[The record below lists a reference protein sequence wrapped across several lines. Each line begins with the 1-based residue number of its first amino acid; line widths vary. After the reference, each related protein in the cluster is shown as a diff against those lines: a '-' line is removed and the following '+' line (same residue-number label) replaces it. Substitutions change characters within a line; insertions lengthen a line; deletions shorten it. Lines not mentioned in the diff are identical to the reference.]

1 MLCIPSQCSP
11 EHLSCPPCHPAD
23 PSDMTL
29 TLPHLMGIPSW
40 HQCPS
45 KVAPTLGGEPH
56 FTWWVALAETGN
68 LPKCLLPQPCT
79 LARSQKCGWSSQAVT
94 GGQPHPPV
102 YLQGSS
108 CGPNVT
114 ESPHSLRGGMHRWS
128 PQGAFYRR
136 PTLSSLGDIDDIHD
150 I

>member
-11 EHLSCPPCHPAD
+11 EDLSCPPCHPAD

-29 TLPHLMGIPSW
+29 ALPLLMGIPSW

-68 LPKCLLPQPCT
+68 LPECLLPQPCT
-79 LARSQKCGWSSQAVT
+79 PARSQKSWLGLT
-94 GGQPHPPV
+94 GSHWGLAHPPV
-102 YLQGSS
+102 HLQASS
-108 CGPNVT
+108 CGPNTT
-114 ESPHSLRGGMHRWS
+114 ESSHSLHGGMHQGS
-128 PQGAFYRR
+128 PQDAFYIR
-136 PTLSSLGDIDDIHD
+136 PTLPRLGDRDDIHD
-150 I
+150 K